1 MSKQR
6 SVQTEQA
13 PAAVGAYSQAVVAG
27 ELLFV
32 SGQIPLDPATGR
44 LVDGADVRDH
54 ARRVLENLGAVLA
67 AAGCSFQHVVK
78 TTIFLADIGDFAAVN
93 EVYASYF
100 AAGVKPARAAVQAG
114 ALPLGAR
121 VEIEAVALIPG

>member
-1 MSKQR
+1 MLKHR
-6 SVQTEQA
+6 AVQTERA

-44 LVDGADVRDH
+44 LVDSADVRDH
-54 ARRVLENLGAVLA
+54 ARRVLDNLTAVLEA
-67 AAGCSFQHVVK
+67 GGCSLEDVVK
-78 TTIFLADIGDFAAVN
+78 ASIFLADIGDFAAVN

-100 AAGVKPARAAVQAG
+100 ATGIKPARAAVQVG

>member
-1 MSKQR
+1 MSKHR
-6 SVQTEQA
+6 AVQTEQA

-67 AAGCSFQHVVK
+67 AAGCGFQHVVK